1 MPEVVQ
7 SFVENKDFNAVHNMC
22 GKMLLRLYVC
32 FINQNFFGSLFAGID
47 EEKLRQF
54 CDVFEQLRTNLDNNR
69 KEGKY

>member
-1 MPEVVQ
+1 MKFPIYVVKY
-7 SFVENKDFNAVHNMC
+7 FWKDLCVLH
-22 GKMLLRLYVC
+22 
-32 FINQNFFGSLFAGID
+32 NQNFFGSLFAGID